1 MAKEKKNEKLR
12 ISPWRIIWIFVVLFL
27 ILEAIFYFSFQ
38 STQFWPLEMNFYIYT
53 PCLIASSIFFCWLS
67 ITGTYYE
74 IDATSIK
81 HTKMNQTY
89 QYFWKDMIYIE
100 EEWSKKHKMLLF
112 YQNDGRAKYLAF
124 DKDGIIFEYAMK
136 YSKQIS
142 KDEFLRRFPKV
153 KL

>member
-1 MAKEKKNEKLR
+1 
-12 ISPWRIIWIFVVLFL
+12 
-27 ILEAIFYFSFQ
+27 
-38 STQFWPLEMNFYIYT
+38 
-53 PCLIASSIFFCWLS
+53 
-67 ITGTYYE
+67 
-74 IDATSIK
+74 
-81 HTKMNQTY
+81 MNQTY

-142 KDEFLRRFPKV
+142 RDEFLRRFPKV